1 MVDLFSLTT
10 FDGKGCCCSAIGTV
24 ILEST
29 HLSDDSLRYSSVVS
43 KKGIHLD
50 DTGFFCVYSLQ
61 SSSRI
66 PIFLIIRC
74 SWVGGVPQEAFAYGL
89 IKLVCFIQVHYC

>member
-29 HLSDDSLRYSSVVS
+29 HLSDDSLRYSSVVARR
-43 KKGIHLD
+43 D
-50 DTGFFCVYSLQ
+50 
-61 SSSRI
+61 SSRWHG
-66 PIFLIIRC
+66 FLLC
-74 SWVGGVPQEAFAYGL
+74 LLSSVVQ
-89 IKLVCFIQVHYC
+89 

>member
-29 HLSDDSLRYSSVVS
+29 HLSDDSLRYSSFVARR
-43 KKGIHLD
+43 D
-50 DTGFFCVYSLQ
+50 
-61 SSSRI
+61 SSR
-66 PIFLIIRC
+66 
-74 SWVGGVPQEAFAYGL
+74 
-89 IKLVCFIQVHYC
+89 